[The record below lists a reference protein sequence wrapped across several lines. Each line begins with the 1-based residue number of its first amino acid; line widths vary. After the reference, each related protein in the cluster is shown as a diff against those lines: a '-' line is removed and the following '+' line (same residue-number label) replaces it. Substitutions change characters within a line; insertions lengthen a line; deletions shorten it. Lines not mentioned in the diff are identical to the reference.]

1 MTKLTKKLV
10 NAEHHVTAARNK
22 VDEGDL
28 TGACE
33 EYEIA
38 LERIAWIIDDLSRR
52 CTYIEGENP
61 HGEMQGIADA
71 LNQKIGNQPDN
82 R

>member
-10 NAEHHVTAARNK
+10 NAEHHVVAARNK
-22 VDEGDL
+22 ADEGDHI
-28 TGACE
+28 GACK

-61 HGEMQGIADA
+61 HGELADIAVS
-71 LNQKIGNQPDN
+71 LNKKIGTKQ
-82 R
+82 